1 MNHSEKCGS
10 CKHEIYQCAAGKF
23 LFSGRFIVNKQR
35 KPGCLN
41 TIYNKQTIEALVHA
55 EFPFLHARFFL
66 SEYHS
71 FESGVSVVSKLNLQG
86 TQYRDD
92 WTILQWDFSFASFF
106 ALFNAC
112 SSVVSRF
119 SSGNSDGFVY
129 RRV

>member
-86 TQYRDD
+86 TQYRFQLLS
-92 WTILQWDFSFASFF
+92 LQYMQCCQLVLIVSLSGLQVF
-106 ALFNAC
+106 LG
-112 SSVVSRF
+112 SVYFTGSRF
-119 SSGNSDGFVY
+119 C
-129 RRV
+129 